1 MLVELLGAD
10 PGEIAGEL
18 AAVVL
23 RNLALGNAANR
34 AAIVDAGGLEPLLR
48 LLSMGQE
55 KLVHPMPCEV
65 APLVLN
71 CRAL

>member
-34 AAIVDAGGLEPLLR
+34 AAIVAAGGLKPLLR

-65 APLVLN
+65 THLVIY
-71 CRAL
+71 CRGL